1 MQSILTSD
9 KIMKYGYSV
18 MTYFIKFSGYVYVL
32 NEFSLE

>member
-1 MQSILTSD
+1 MLTSD

-18 MTYFIKFSGYVYVL
+18 MTYFIKFPGYVL